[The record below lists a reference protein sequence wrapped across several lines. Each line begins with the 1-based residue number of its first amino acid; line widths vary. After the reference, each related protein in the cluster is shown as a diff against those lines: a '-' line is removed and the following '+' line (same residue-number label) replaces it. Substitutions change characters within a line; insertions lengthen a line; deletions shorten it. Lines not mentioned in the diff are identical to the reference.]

1 MKRRKIA
8 AAAVFL
14 AAALLL
20 ASCTGGE
27 SDQLGEISEGFGSR
41 EMPSAAS
48 RARLPISCTRPC
60 RPAG

>member
-14 AAALLL
+14 AAALVL

-27 SDQLGEISEGFGSR
+27 SDRFTEMSEAFGVPR
-41 EMPSAAS
+41 EVLNGLESET
-48 RARLPISCTRPC
+48 PISCTRPC